1 MPHYNAYDSFKTK
14 KSIEKKQR
22 AKERAF
28 GKKNETVDNFVIDK
42 CDEYGIVIEVRYDDA
57 YVLYNGEVIL
67 AKLRK
72 DINLVCNQVVF
83 PGDKVDIEK
92 INDIYT
98 ISHLLK
104 RTSILSRTKK
114 DDQRELLICV
124 YVQGHKG
131 VQRSQ

>member
-22 AKERAF
+22 AKEKTF
-28 GKKNETVDNFVIDK
+28 GKKNETIDNFIIDS
-42 CDEYGIVIEVRYDDA
+42 CGEYGVVIEVRYDDA
-57 YVLYNGEVIL
+57 YVLYNGEIVL

-92 INDIYT
+92 LNDIY
-98 ISHLLK
+98 
-104 RTSILSRTKK
+104 ILSIT
-114 DDQRELLICV
+114 
-124 YVQGHKG
+124 Y
-131 VQRSQ
+131 